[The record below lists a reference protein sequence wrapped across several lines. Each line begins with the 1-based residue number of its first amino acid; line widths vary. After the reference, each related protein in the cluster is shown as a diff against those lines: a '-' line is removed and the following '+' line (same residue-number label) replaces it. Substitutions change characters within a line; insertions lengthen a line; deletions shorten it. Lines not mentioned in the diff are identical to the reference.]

1 MTERVTARIHR
12 DADGELHR
20 EYIVGG
26 IAYASIDAV
35 EQHLETA

>member
-1 MTERVTARIHR
+1 MPDRVTARIYR
-12 DADGELHR
+12 DADGGIHR